1 MKTIFTVKNRYKRF
15 FKMKIKKIRDIDVD
29 DDYLKEQFSWDR
41 VGIWGWLLSVPI
53 AVKGLSKLKIVIPL
67 SWVDVIDEV
76 EDQNVLYSAY

>member
-41 VGIWGWLLSVPI
+41 VGVSGWLLSVPI

-67 SWVDVIDEV
+67 SWVEVIDEV

>member
-1 MKTIFTVKNRYKRF
+1 MKTIFTVKKQIQKV

-41 VGIWGWLLSVPI
+41 IGIWGWLLLPV

-67 SWVDVIDEV
+67 SWVEVIDEV

>member
-29 DDYLKEQFSWDR
+29 DDYLKEQFIWDR
-41 VGIWGWLLSVPI
+41 VGVSGWLLSVPI

-67 SWVDVIDEV
+67 SWVEVIDEV